1 MSTFERVRAIIA
13 DLLDVGVSDIE
24 PQSSLRNDLN
34 ADSLEI
40 ADLIIQLEDEFHCEI
55 PNDDVER
62 IFTVADIVKYADS
75 RRN

>member
-1 MSTFERVRAIIA
+1 MSTFERVRKIIA
-13 DLLDVGVSDIE
+13 NLLDIGECDIK

-40 ADLIIQLEDEFHCEI
+40 GELIIELEDEFDCEI
-55 PNDDVER
+55 PQDDADK

-75 RRN
+75 HRN